1 MVEEQNVH
9 QNANGNAKNHTPDA
23 EPKAI
28 GEGDILSPRF
38 SGRYRLGADILR
50 DLKQSLAREGIPFDP
65 QNPACTA
72 LSAVL
77 THFERT
83 DLQ

>member
-9 QNANGNAKNHTPDA
+9 QNANGNAKNHIPDG

-38 SGRYRLGADILR
+38 PGRYAFRL
-50 DLKQSLAREGIPFDP
+50 
-65 QNPACTA
+65 
-72 LSAVL
+72 
-77 THFERT
+77 
-83 DLQ
+83 